1 MPSTKRI
8 DGDYQ
13 ITTINSD
20 DNVIINTHTV
30 EVNGNLDVNG
40 LSYFT
45 GNVDITGNLA
55 VSGNVT
61 YINVTELNVT
71 DPFILVNASNTGSY
85 AANSGILTHITS
97 NTFAGVRYSNV
108 ADLWEISIS
117 TDAQGTS
124 GTWLPIVA
132 GNVIVGAAGNITQ
145 IQYNGGPDGS
155 LDNSLAASPAFTF
168 DAANLKLS
176 LEAQMVY
183 GNIVS
188 TPTATANSVTVYHKQ
203 ASDGGTGLYV
213 KSNTIDSELVTNQT
227 AMLLSIIF

>member
-1 MPSTKRI
+1 MSSTKRI

-13 ITTINSD
+13 ITTINSN

-30 EVNGNLDVNG
+30 DVNGNLDVDG

-55 VSGNVT
+55 VSGNIT

-85 AANSGILTHITS
+85 AADSGILSHITS
-97 NTFAGVRYSNV
+97 NPFAGIRYSNV

-124 GTWLPIVA
+124 GSWFPIVA
-132 GNVIVGAAGNITQ
+132 GNVVVGAAGNVTQ
-145 IQYNGGPDGS
+145 IQYNGGPNGS
-155 LDNSLAASPAFTF
+155 LDNSFAASPAFTF
-168 DAANLKLS
+168 DAANTQLTLQG
-176 LEAQMVY
+176 QMVY

-188 TPTATANSVTVYHKQ
+188 TPTAVANAVTVYHKQ
-203 ASDGGTGLYV
+203 ATDGGTGLYV
-213 KSNTIDSELVTNQT
+213 RSSTVDSELVNKQT